1 MKKFKFFGMMAV
13 AAMAVSCSSDDVVQQ
28 VQEDNAIQFSTY
40 LGNAAQSRGS
50 EVRLDEIKA
59 EGKGFGVFAYYTG
72 TTAFADYTGGANFMN
87 NQQVTWD
94 EEGFAWTYSPIKYWP
109 NNNNELVSFFAYAP
123 YDVNYVVSGEGKVTY
138 EVPADV
144 TLQRDLLWSRSN
156 TTDLK
161 KQSLEDN
168 VQFVFAHAL
177 AKIGL
182 TVSCAADVENAVA
195 AGTIEA
201 NTKVIVDEIV
211 FSADNNVATA
221 GPAPEPTTGAFYTKG
236 VIDMNKTFE
245 VGSGNIGLWDVT
257 DAEKQMIT
265 LTAANFNPADL
276 EYDAEDAAARA
287 TADDSYMMII
297 PQDFSTGGLYVWIK
311 YRVITED
318 AKLTDSKSEITN
330 QICKQVA
337 INFEQGKAYTLN
349 LVLGLTEVKLDATV
363 DEWDEQDPVQIDLPA
378 NSTNP

>member
-40 LGNAAQSRGS
+40 IGNAAQSRGS
-50 EVRLDEIKA
+50 VVGISEIKE

-72 TTAFADYTGGANFMN
+72 TTAFADYAGDANFMN
-87 NQQVTWD
+87 NQQVTW
-94 EEGFAWTYSPIKYWP
+94 GGSAWTYSPIKYWP
-109 NNNNELVSFFAYAP
+109 NNNDELVSFFAYAP
-123 YDVNYVVSGEGKVTY
+123 YDANYVVSGEGKVTY

-161 KQSLEDN
+161 KQSLEDK

-182 TVSCAADVENAVA
+182 TVSCAADVENDVA

-201 NTKVIVDEIV
+201 NTKVIVDKIV

-221 GPAPEPTTGAFYTKG
+221 GPAPEPTAGAFYTKG
-236 VIDMNKTFE
+236 VIDMNKTSD
-245 VGSGNIGLWDVT
+245 VRYGNTGLWDVT
-257 DAEKQMIT
+257 GAEKQMIT

-318 AKLTDSKSEITN
+318 AKLTGSKSEITN

-363 DEWDEQDPVQIDLPA
+363 DEWDNQDPVQIDLPE
-378 NSTNP
+378 NFN